1 MTAPALA
8 IKKASRQA
16 VRLKLNVQGPSGSG
30 KTLGALALAFALA
43 PSKKV
48 CVIDTEN
55 ESASLYA
62 DQYDFD
68 TIALGAPYTTAKYE
82 EAIVLAVK
90 AGYDVLVIDSLSHQ
104 WAGPGGIL
112 ARKEQMDAR
121 GGNTWTNWAPF
132 TKEHERFKS
141 LLMNAPIHIVST
153 TRSKQDYIVESGDG
167 KKAAPR
173 KVGLAPVQREG
184 MEYEFSVVFELQMD
198 HRANVSK
205 DRTGMFDGQLIDLLG
220 EEVGQSLNGW
230 LSSGKPYV
238 MPTPAELN
246 ESGATELPAPTPTP
260 APVPAPVAPPAPQK
274 VGGNGSGEPMCPECR
289 GPMYDK
295 REGKSNPRAPDF
307 KCKRSGCKGVYWP
320 GQWPPKPEARLGSSD
335 ELFGGTDA
343 EREPVGTFGDRH
355 PALDEKDSLPF

>member
-1 MTAPALA
+1 MTAPALQ
-8 IKKASRQA
+8 IKKATRQA

-43 PSKKV
+43 PHKRV

-62 DQYDFD
+62 DQYAFD
-68 TIALGAPYTTAKYE
+68 TITLGSPYTTAKYE
-82 EAIVLAVK
+82 EAIVMAVK
-90 AGYDVLVIDSLSHQ
+90 AGYEVLVIDSLSHQ

-121 GGNTWTNWAPF
+121 GGNTWTNWASF
-132 TKEHERFKS
+132 TKEHERFKA
-141 LLMNAPIHIVST
+141 LLMNAPVHVVST
-153 TRSKQDYIVESGDG
+153 TRSKQDYIVETGDG
-167 KKAAPR
+167 KKAAPK

-198 HRANVSK
+198 HRATASK

-220 EEVGQSLNGW
+220 EEVGESLRGW

-238 MPTPAELN
+238 VPTPAELN
-246 ESGATELPAPTPTP
+246 ETGATSLAEPEQ
-260 APVPAPVAPPAPQK
+260 APPAPPPSPAPSPARAN
-274 VGGNGSGEPMCPECR
+274 GNGSTEPSCPKCH

-295 REGKSNPRAPDF
+295 REGKTNPRAPDF
-307 KCKRSGCKGVYWP
+307 KCKRSGCDGVYWP
-320 GQWPPKPEARLGSSD
+320 GQWPPKADAAPENDFQRTPQAVPSD
-335 ELFGGTDA
+335 DG
-343 EREPVGTFGDRH
+343 
-355 PALDEKDSLPF
+355 LPF